1 MRVCLAPMGASL
13 KDQTIKTN
21 KFLPHSTLLLLYIS
35 NRVFPM
41 CACLTA
47 LKQRRSQ
54 RFCVLFRYKNS
65 NKGVTCEQKCTSL
78 LAYMSILIYRF

>member
-1 MRVCLAPMGASL
+1 MVHCAVEGMNDKAKKKSHDAMRVCLAPMGASL

-21 KFLPHSTLLLLYIS
+21 KFLPHSTLPLLYIS

-41 CACLTA
+41 CVCLTA

-54 RFCVLFRYKNS
+54 RFLVLFRYKN
-65 NKGVTCEQKCTSL
+65 
-78 LAYMSILIYRF
+78 